1 MIFNN
6 RLALPLVVL
15 LLVATGISGCDRHK
29 DERAEVSKQIT
40 VAEADLA
47 PLNEERSRVSKDEEA
62 LNAEIKQQSDTLQPH
77 LDRRTKLQDDLAVY
91 VQDHKTTALVL
102 KMTRTGVAAVLDS
115 KADEKT
121 KDLIRTADAVSN
133 IVAFAYCLKK
143 GEECRNATAQIM
155 SLGAQIDSENQTI
168 SDMTAQLDQKKASL
182 QGLQQKQS
190 SLDAAIAAKTKE
202 RDDLKQKLDS
212 LTCRFCI

>member
-1 MIFNN
+1 MIFNH
-6 RLALPLVVL
+6 RLVLTLVL
-15 LLVATGISGCDRHK
+15 LLVATAISGCDRHK
-29 DERAEVSKQIT
+29 DERAEVGKQIT

-47 PLNEERSRVSKDEEA
+47 PLNEEQSRVSKDEEA

-168 SDMTAQLDQKKASL
+168 SDMTAQLDQKRASL

-202 RDDLKQKLDS
+202 RDDLKQKLGS